1 MKNDELAHI
10 EGVAALENKH
20 HDTTNAI
27 KRQCI
32 FINWQGGLNLAL
44 LATALFCGYNWNKRI
59 IEAAEFP
66 NHKEITQR
74 IIELELYILDLNE
87 VIASIKESP
96 PDRGAG
102 Q

>member
-27 KRQCI
+27 
-32 FINWQGGLNLAL
+32 WQGGLNLAL